1 MKALIII
8 FIVFAILIGGACATV
23 VVIDFIN
30 EIKAKRKNNQE
41 AVVITNENQMF
52 EEKEIVKPI
61 TVEQKE
67 EDEVQDESGLD
78 NENNV
83 AFSMMQQTLE
93 EKYFEL
99 ESEYKKY
106 FDEIVKYA
114 MSIEGSKRYK
124 NTSYED
130 YKVGKNRL
138 VRVRI
143 KRGIIVC
150 ELTLPNPAFKD
161 YINNNKVA
169 IKQAPAVIKV
179 TDEASLSVVKESMN
193 LIIKS
198 IEEEKELK
206 KEQAKL
212 KRKKQKEENVKQEG
226 VSLKETA

>member
-8 FIVFAILIGGACATV
+8 FIVCAILIGGACATV

-30 EIKAKRKNNQE
+30 EIKEKRKKNQE
-41 AVVITNENQMF
+41 TVVIANENQKV
-52 EEKEIVKPI
+52 EEEIVKPTI
-61 TVEQKE
+61 VEQKE
-67 EDEVQDESGLD
+67 KVEVKDESVLD

-106 FDEIVKYA
+106 FDEIVKFA

-212 KRKKQKEENVKQEG
+212 KRKKQKEENVKQEE
-226 VSLKETA
+226 VSFKETA